1 MSKNIQSIKPSN
13 EEFMEKVKMIKMPI
27 YRCTCGVE
35 ILVVPDLAA
44 MNRAIERHVGHHN
57 RITGDRL
64 TEETLTTRII
74 KAVAKMAPSL
84 SLNC

>member
-1 MSKNIQSIKPSN
+1 MKNVQSIKSCN
-13 EEFMEKVKMIKMPI
+13 EEFVEKVKMLKMPI

-35 ILVVPDLAA
+35 ILVLPDLAA

-57 RITGDRL
+57 RITGDHL
-64 TEETLTTRII
+64 TEEALTMRII
-74 KAVAKMAPSL
+74 KTVAKKAPSL